1 MVEVKKQYKK
11 RNKDGSESSYTPQ
24 RLLKQAYKYFDWCKK
39 NPLQRREILKS
50 GSQAGTVV
58 MVDVERPYTLIG
70 LCNYLGISEKTFR
83 QYEEEEVYV
92 SIASHIRE
100 VIVQD
105 LLESALVD
113 SYNPAIIARMLSL
126 IDRQD
131 REVCTELTINVT
143 SEETKHKLLKLQQD
157 LQKRD

>member
-1 MVEVKKQYKK
+1 MTEIKRNYKK

-50 GSQAGTVV
+50 GSQAGTIVL
-58 MVDVERPYTLIG
+58 VDVERPYTLVG
-70 LCNYLGISEKTFR
+70 LCNHLGISEKTFT
-83 QYEEEEVYV
+83 QYEVDEAYA

-113 SYNPAIIARMLSL
+113 SYNPTIIARMLNL
-126 IDRQD
+126 TQRQD
-131 REVCTELTINVT
+131 ENACSELTIHVT
-143 SEETKHKLLKLQQD
+143 SEDTKHKLLQLQQD
-157 LQKRD
+157 LQRKD